1 MESNTE
7 EIINRLWYQKKRPKI
22 DPNPENIIDRN
33 SFRIE
38 EIMTLPNHKQ
48 TVIEDNESDPNDL
61 SVKCD
66 QDNKSQSDRN
76 DQSYLSD
83 ENGHDQVD
91 HDQVDRSDYDQV
103 DQNDRDHE
111 SDQDDL
117 IQRLYP
123 KSKKTKSICRPIE
136 DLVHVDFFHQGD
148 TISCAL
154 TCMNGNPPSTPQVVL
169 VKPWYQPPY

>member
-7 EIINRLWYQKKRPKI
+7 EIIKRLWYQNKSPKLNRKRPRI
-22 DPNPENIIDRN
+22 DTNPEIMRAQN

-38 EIMTLPNHKQ
+38 EIMKLPKQ
-48 TVIEDNESDPNDL
+48 KECVIESDPNYQG
-61 SVKCD
+61 VKCD
-66 QDNKSQSDRN
+66 NQN
-76 DQSYLSD
+76 DLSD
-83 ENGHDQVD
+83 QVDQNDREQND
-91 HDQVDRSDYDQV
+91 HDQVYQSDNDQV

-123 KSKKTKSICRPIE
+123 KSKKTKAICRPIE